1 MTAKGARFA
10 AHKKSKKKF
19 KEKIKA
25 LLTSRKVQN
34 IKDLYT
40 RLKKMCQGW
49 INYFILAN
57 MQRFLKELDQWIRRR
72 IRMIYWRRWKKTRT
86 KIRNLAKLGCSSQK
100 AYEYGNTRK
109 GAWRISASPVL
120 HKTITNKRL
129 AKAGLLSLHSY
140 YINRFGY

>member
-1 MTAKGARFA
+1 M
-10 AHKKSKKKF
+10 HQKSKKKL

-34 IKDLYT
+34 IKTLYI
-40 RLKKMCQGW
+40 RLKRMCQGW

-57 MQRFLKELDQWIRRR
+57 MKQFLMELDQWIRRR
-72 IRMIYWRRWKKTRT
+72 IRMIYWRRWKRIRT
-86 KIRNLAKLGCSSQK
+86 KIRNLTKLGCPPQK

-109 GAWRISASPVL
+109 GAWRTAKSPIL

-140 YINRFGY
+140 YISRLGY